1 MCVLILCET
10 GIPTAAQCRAMRSRN
25 RDGFGLAYGTG
36 SGMALTRDHRMGERK
51 IRKALR
57 EAWADPARVGPILA
71 HWRLATAGAV
81 ADKNTHPIPVS
92 PDMVLG
98 HNGHICGTPADRGSA
113 WSDTRWLV
121 RWLADVRSLAL
132 PLAPQWAD
140 ALDTWRG
147 SSVVCLLDARGA
159 YSWHGREVTAP
170 WGRASNAQWRP
181 EPTDTGRSSLLWTPE
196 EWDRWC
202 QTRVREVERGFVA
215 PKVPKATKAPEKPI
229 GGSWRDA
236 WLSSPHD

>member
-10 GIPTAAQCRAMRSRN
+10 GIPTAAQCRAIRERN

-36 SGMALTRDHRMGERK
+36 SGMVLTRDHRMGERA
-51 IRKALR
+51 IRRALR
-57 EAWADPARVGPILA
+57 EAWADPLRVGPVLA
-71 HWRLATAGAV
+71 HWRMATAGAV
-81 ADKNTHPIPVS
+81 ANKNTHPIPVS

-98 HNGHICGTPADRGSA
+98 HNGHIHGTPADHGSA

-147 SSVVCLLDARGA
+147 SSVVCLLDASGA
-159 YSWHGREVTAP
+159 ISWHGREVRAP
-170 WGRASNAQWRP
+170 WGRASNAQWQP
-181 EPTDTGRSSLLWTPE
+181 ALDTERHPLLWTPE

-202 QTRVREVERGFVA
+202 QTRVREADRGFMA
-215 PKVPKATKAPEKPI
+215 PTKAPKAPEKPI
-229 GGSWRDA
+229 GGSW
-236 WLSSPHD
+236 LVSPHD